1 MMKRREFITLLG
13 GIAAWPLAARAQQQA
28 MPVIGFMS
36 SRSPE
41 DSVNVLNAFR
51 RGLSEGGLIEG
62 ENVAIEFRWA
72 RGAYQELPALAA
84 ELVSRRVAVLVAVG
98 GDPSALAAKAA
109 TSSIPIVFNSTDP
122 IKSGLVA
129 SLNRPGGNATGVYI
143 LTEYLEAKRLGLLHE
158 LFLAAAQFAV
168 LLNPPK
174 RPSAAQQ
181 PLELSEAAR
190 TVGRPVVVLNASTD
204 AELNAAF
211 ATLARQRVVAMLVS
225 ADPFFETRRDQII
238 AFAAQ
243 QKLPAIYNSRE
254 SAVAG
259 GLMSYGVSFSEAY
272 RQVGVYAARIL
283 NGAKPADLPVM
294 QSVKFELVI
303 NLKTAKALG
312 LTIPDKLLALADEVI
327 E

>member
-1 MMKRREFITLLG
+1 MRRREVITLLG
-13 GIAAWPLAARAQQQA
+13 SAAAWPLAARAQQPA

-41 DSVNVLNAFR
+41 DSVNVLTAFR
-51 RGLSEGGLIEG
+51 RGLREGGLIEG

-109 TSSIPIVFNSTDP
+109 TSSIPIVFASTDP

-143 LTEYLEAKRLGLLHE
+143 LNADLEPERLGLLHE
-158 LFLAAAQFAV
+158 LLPGTALFGA
-168 LLNPPK
+168 LLNPKFP
-174 RPSAAQQ
+174 PAAQQ
-181 PLELSEAAR
+181 GLELAEAAR
-190 TVGRPVVVLNASTD
+190 TVGRPIILLNASND
-204 AELNAAF
+204 AELNAAL
-211 ATLARQRVVAMLVS
+211 ATLVRQRVVAMLV
-225 ADPFFETRRDQII
+225 AGDPFFDTRRDNII

-243 QKLPAIYNSRE
+243 QKLPVLYQARE
-254 SAVAG
+254 YAVDG
-259 GLMSYGVSFSEAY
+259 GLMSYGVSFPEAY
-272 RQVGVYAARIL
+272 REVGIYAARLL

-303 NLKTAKALG
+303 NLQTAKALG
-312 LTIPDKLLALADEVI
+312 FTIPDKLLALADEVI

>member
-1 MMKRREFITLLG
+1 MIRRREFITLLG
-13 GIAAWPLAARAQQQA
+13 GAAAAWPLAAGAQQPA

-41 DSVNVLNAFR
+41 DSVNVVAAFR
-51 RGLSEGGLIEG
+51 RGLGEGGLIEDKT
-62 ENVAIEFRWA
+62 VVIEFRWA
-72 RGAYQELPALAA
+72 RGEYDRLPALAA
-84 ELVSRRVAVLVAVG
+84 ELVSRRVAVLVAAG

-109 TSSIPIVFNSTDP
+109 TSTTPIVFGASDP

-158 LFLAAAQFAV
+158 LFPAAAQFAV
-168 LLNPPK
+168 LLNPK

-211 ATLARQRVVAMLVS
+211 ATLARQRVVAMLVG

-243 QKLPAIYNSRE
+243 QKLPAIYHSRE
-254 SAVAG
+254 YAVAG

-272 RQVGVYAARIL
+272 REVGVYAAKIL

-303 NLKTAKALG
+303 NLITAKTLG
-312 LTIPDKLLALADEVI
+312 LTIPPGVLAIADEVI